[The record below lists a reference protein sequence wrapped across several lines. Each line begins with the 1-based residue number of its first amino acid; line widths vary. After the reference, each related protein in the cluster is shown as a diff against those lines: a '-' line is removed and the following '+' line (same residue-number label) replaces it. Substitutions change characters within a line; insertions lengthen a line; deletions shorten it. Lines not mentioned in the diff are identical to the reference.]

1 MGITHRFDNNM
12 LLLEFPS
19 LYTTE
24 EMRTAVS
31 AAIAD
36 PTFAEGMNML
46 VDARASQVFP
56 SLQEMSARMS
66 LLISLSRYIGKN
78 CAIVVSNQKHYHNS
92 LILSDGIRKEGL
104 YLRVFDDFDVAKTW
118 LISLANTP

>member
-66 LLISLSRYIGKN
+66 LLISL
-78 CAIVVSNQKHYHNS
+78 
-92 LILSDGIRKEGL
+92 
-104 YLRVFDDFDVAKTW
+104 
-118 LISLANTP
+118 